1 MHGPA
6 IVARPELEM
15 QDFCG
20 SLADASPMPMACV
33 EGASHIARYANPAFC
48 LLARKPKEEIIGNP
62 FSQALPAD
70 HACLSL
76 LERVRRTGHG
86 ETHTGTESSTSPGSQ
101 WSYVFWPVI
110 AENKSPSELT
120 LVLVIETSASQ
131 RSASAMNQ
139 ALMVGSVHQ
148 HELREAA
155 DALNAQLETEI
166 IERKRVESELRRAN
180 EDLNQFAFA
189 ASHDLQEPL
198 RNITIFSQ
206 LLIKGYRG
214 KLDDEAAMYV
224 DVIGRGAE
232 HMRDLLADLLSF
244 TEAGASGP
252 ESAESVDLNSVI
264 QKVRANLRALTEESG
279 AVITC
284 GDLPSVKGQSARF
297 EQLFQNVIGN
307 AIKYREERPIR
318 IDISVRELNGEWR
331 FAVTDN
337 GMGIS
342 PEYHLEIFGV
352 FKRLHGRAIP
362 GTGIGLAICQ
372 RVVERCGGRIWVES
386 QPGEGSTF
394 YFTLPMLL
402 DGAPTTSVSTSQ
414 IIGEHGPR

>member
-1 MHGPA
+1 M
-6 IVARPELEM
+6 
-15 QDFCG
+15 
-20 SLADASPMPMACV
+20 
-33 EGASHIARYANPAFC
+33 
-48 LLARKPKEEIIGNP
+48 
-62 FSQALPAD
+62 
-70 HACLSL
+70 
-76 LERVRRTGHG
+76 
-86 ETHTGTESSTSPGSQ
+86 
-101 WSYVFWPVI
+101 
-110 AENKSPSELT
+110 
-120 LVLVIETSASQ
+120 
-131 RSASAMNQ
+131 
-139 ALMVGSVHQ
+139 
-148 HELREAA
+148 
-155 DALNAQLETEI
+155 
-166 IERKRVESELRRAN
+166 
-180 EDLNQFAFA
+180 
-189 ASHDLQEPL
+189 
-198 RNITIFSQ
+198 
-206 LLIKGYRG
+206 
-214 KLDDEAAMYV
+214 
-224 DVIGRGAE
+224 
-232 HMRDLLADLLSF
+232 
-244 TEAGASGP
+244 
-252 ESAESVDLNSVI
+252 
-264 QKVRANLRALTEESG
+264 
-279 AVITC
+279 ITC